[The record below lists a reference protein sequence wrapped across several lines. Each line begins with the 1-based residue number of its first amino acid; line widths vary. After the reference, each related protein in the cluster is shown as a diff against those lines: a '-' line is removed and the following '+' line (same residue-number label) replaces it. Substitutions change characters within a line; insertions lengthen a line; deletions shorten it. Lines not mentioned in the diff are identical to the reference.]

1 MKKERIIFLLIFSV
15 IVFSSLINANIN
27 PSITGKTTNANVA
40 VSITI
45 SIGEP
50 ILTIIIPK
58 NNTYITSKNL
68 QLNFT
73 SENAQTIWYNL
84 DNQANTTITRNT
96 IFNTTQGQ
104 HTLYLYTNNSDGN
117 KTSVN
122 RTFTVNSNKF
132 KVYYNKYAGSNKGI
146 STDFNKSGYENLQ
159 GLSNII
165 LENTNYG
172 KMQFNEVINITDD
185 ANTSDGKCDL
195 NTNTNIS
202 LNRIELN
209 STALPNFNTPATLWL
224 YNLTLDSPRILKDGV
239 ICSSPTCVIESY
251 TGGALKTLKFNVTG
265 FTVYS
270 AEETPVT
277 DVDPYPSGGGGKR
290 ITKGF
295 SIDKEN
301 IKISLK
307 QGQTKEEQI
316 TIKNK
321 GNKKINF
328 KISTIGVEE
337 FIKINEA
344 EFNLDAEESKT
355 VNIDFIAK
363 EESIPDLYVGKLLI
377 KGDGTEKEIPVA
389 VEVESEEALF
399 DVKLE
404 IPKEYLTVSA
414 GEEIKA
420 IVNLYS
426 VGEAERVDVLLD
438 YSIKDS
444 EGNIITAKHETI
456 AVEKE
461 TSRMQT
467 FNIPENAKNGN
478 HLIYVKATYDGKVA
492 SASSWFVVKEG
503 VFLDYL
509 TVIKIVIG
517 TIFIILIIIIIQLKK
532 MAHMAKKHAK
542 INERILAKRGVIKKV
557 K

>member
-58 NNTYITSKNL
+58 NNTYITSENL

-277 DVDPYPSGGGGKR
+277 DVDPYPSGGGDKR

-295 SIDKEN
+295 
-301 IKISLK
+301 
-307 QGQTKEEQI
+307 
-316 TIKNK
+316 
-321 GNKKINF
+321 
-328 KISTIGVEE
+328 
-337 FIKINEA
+337 
-344 EFNLDAEESKT
+344 
-355 VNIDFIAK
+355 
-363 EESIPDLYVGKLLI
+363 
-377 KGDGTEKEIPVA
+377 
-389 VEVESEEALF
+389 
-399 DVKLE
+399 
-404 IPKEYLTVSA
+404 
-414 GEEIKA
+414 
-420 IVNLYS
+420 
-426 VGEAERVDVLLD
+426 
-438 YSIKDS
+438 
-444 EGNIITAKHETI
+444 
-456 AVEKE
+456 
-461 TSRMQT
+461 
-467 FNIPENAKNGN
+467 
-478 HLIYVKATYDGKVA
+478 
-492 SASSWFVVKEG
+492 
-503 VFLDYL
+503 
-509 TVIKIVIG
+509 
-517 TIFIILIIIIIQLKK
+517 
-532 MAHMAKKHAK
+532 
-542 INERILAKRGVIKKV
+542 
-557 K
+557 